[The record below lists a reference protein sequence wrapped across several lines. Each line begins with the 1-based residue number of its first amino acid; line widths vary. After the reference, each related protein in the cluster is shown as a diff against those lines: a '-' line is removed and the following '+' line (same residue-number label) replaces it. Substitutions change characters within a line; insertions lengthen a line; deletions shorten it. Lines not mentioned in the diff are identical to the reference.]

1 MLLLC
6 VAVAGIA
13 QQNNKVFDID
23 LWQQGLPDSN
33 GMDSPPFDES
43 IGNFKPS
50 IRVFLPDSRV
60 ATGKAVLIC
69 PGGAYVHL
77 AYHHEGY
84 DWAPYFNKMGI
95 AAIVLKYRMPKRGH
109 KEVPYSDVEEAMR
122 LIKSHASQWNINPD
136 DVGIMG
142 SSAGGHL
149 ASTVAVRSTGNLRP
163 DFQILFYPVIT
174 MDKKYTHMGS
184 HDNLLGPVASKEL
197 EEKYSNEKQVTDNT
211 PPAFIVYSDDD
222 DVVAPDNGVNYYLA
236 LRKHGIP
243 ASLHIYPSGGHGWG
257 ILESFLYKNQM
268 LNDLEVWLKTCK
280 PGKK

>member
-23 LWQQGLPDSN
+23 LWQQGLPNSN

-95 AAIVLKYRMPKRGH
+95 AAIVLKYRMPKRG
-109 KEVPYSDVEEAMR
+109 A
-122 LIKSHASQWNINPD
+122 
-136 DVGIMG
+136 
-142 SSAGGHL
+142 
-149 ASTVAVRSTGNLRP
+149 
-163 DFQILFYPVIT
+163 
-174 MDKKYTHMGS
+174 
-184 HDNLLGPVASKEL
+184 
-197 EEKYSNEKQVTDNT
+197 
-211 PPAFIVYSDDD
+211 
-222 DVVAPDNGVNYYLA
+222 
-236 LRKHGIP
+236 
-243 ASLHIYPSGGHGWG
+243 
-257 ILESFLYKNQM
+257 
-268 LNDLEVWLKTCK
+268 
-280 PGKK
+280 